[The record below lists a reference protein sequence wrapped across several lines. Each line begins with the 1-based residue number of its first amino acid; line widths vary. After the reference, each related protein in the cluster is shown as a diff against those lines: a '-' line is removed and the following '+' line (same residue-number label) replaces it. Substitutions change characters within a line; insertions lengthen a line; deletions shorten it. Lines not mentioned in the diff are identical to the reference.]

1 MELWV
6 VAEVDDG
13 DLFGWDGQQIHQVVF
28 RRLRI
33 GRDRVGLPHCPAYL
47 AVVIAAAL
55 RREEFRVQQERQ
67 IVHGDDRAPAAPQ
80 RRDEVG
86 RVQEVE
92 AVRRGFD
99 GECEGFEAV
108 VRGGPAVYATGARG
122 EGLRV
127 SPAVKVDVL
136 VLGAKRGQIGGE
148 MPDVFRDAAAG
159 VIGEP
164 NVETETHGAIIS
176 DGRQVTRPVTLFRLC
191 LKPCALYNLRAE
203 ERAMD
208 IEQLSKTTQWL
219 DDERRKDKQEMAALH
234 ERVTGLAAENASL
247 QRKVQQLESDLATST
262 ATLQRLAKIDDIL
275 DGYRKEM
282 ARQVEELEQR
292 RSDAARED
300 ERLRKVEREGIN
312 KSLAE
317 LRKGIENIARLEREA
332 QARKDEE
339 NRLSRLV
346 AELQNKVSEFNRYL
360 DERLRS
366 IAVVEEG
373 RRQDAKRITEL
384 QTELIDLRKRLDENR
399 GKLDVVEDVARRVD
413 ARLGELF
420 IAETERRNMQTQWL
434 DAQAIVQAERD
445 RAWNDM
451 QIKVD
456 SAVKSIEEYARKV
469 DQYAETN
476 RDLKRSADE
485 FKQMTEFM
493 ERRITEAAEIQ
504 RLAGERF
511 RQDWAAFLADD
522 QKRWT
527 THMLLRDEQWRE
539 HDRLNIKQLER
550 LEALE
555 EQAGE
560 LLDAVRHMQALDANR
575 LQSLLTLVREMVAEY
590 EQQFAKVR

>member
-1 MELWV
+1 
-6 VAEVDDG
+6 
-13 DLFGWDGQQIHQVVF
+13 
-28 RRLRI
+28 
-33 GRDRVGLPHCPAYL
+33 
-47 AVVIAAAL
+47 
-55 RREEFRVQQERQ
+55 
-67 IVHGDDRAPAAPQ
+67 
-80 RRDEVG
+80 
-86 RVQEVE
+86 
-92 AVRRGFD
+92 
-99 GECEGFEAV
+99 
-108 VRGGPAVYATGARG
+108 
-122 EGLRV
+122 
-127 SPAVKVDVL
+127 
-136 VLGAKRGQIGGE
+136 
-148 MPDVFRDAAAG
+148 
-159 VIGEP
+159 
-164 NVETETHGAIIS
+164 
-176 DGRQVTRPVTLFRLC
+176 
-191 LKPCALYNLRAE
+191 
-203 ERAMD
+203 MD